1 MNIPDPTNRLEKL
14 RGNYK
19 LVISNEDTF
28 EEVIKFKLTR
38 LSVYIALSSFFV
50 LMVIFTVSLI
60 VFTPLKYYLPGAGYG
75 NAKQMREY
83 KSLKIRTD
91 SMQTALDQQSKLN
104 EQILKILKG
113 EVTQK
118 DTVAL
123 KMPKL
128 ENIDQ

>member
-1 MNIPDPTNRLEKL
+1 MNTTDSTNRLEKL

-75 NAKQMREY
+75 NAKQIREY

-91 SMQTALDQQSKLN
+91 SMQTALDQQAKLN

-113 EVTQK
+113 DVMQK
-118 DTVAL
+118 DTAAL